1 MWKGHHRG
9 RSKLD
14 VDDRRCLAARFKQD
28 ERAPSKPIDHLSL
41 TKYPENPSM
50 LDGVDGVPNR
60 VPMKRERDEV
70 VPVPVNDLVEA
81 QRYPSCF
88 EP

>member
-1 MWKGHHRG
+1 
-9 RSKLD
+9 
-14 VDDRRCLAARFKQD
+14 
-28 ERAPSKPIDHLSL
+28 
-41 TKYPENPSM
+41 M
-50 LDGVDGVPNR
+50 LDGVDGVPYR
-60 VPMKRERDEV
+60 VPVKRERDEV